1 MAFFKVS
8 IMKKIKTLKMNYEFK
23 NVLTNGKYFVNRQI
37 IVYIFKNKYDF
48 NRIGVAVSTKAGKAV
63 KRNRVKRIIREAYY
77 KYKDKLE
84 QPFDIVIMWNKKVN
98 PTDASYEIIL
108 EDLQNTFKKAG
119 IVR

>member
-1 MAFFKVS
+1 
-8 IMKKIKTLKMNYEFK
+8 MKKIKTLKMNYEFK

-77 KYKDKLE
+77 KYKDELE

-98 PTDASYEIIL
+98 PMDASYQIIS
-108 EDLQNTFKKAG
+108 EDLQKAFKKAG
-119 IVR
+119 IIK